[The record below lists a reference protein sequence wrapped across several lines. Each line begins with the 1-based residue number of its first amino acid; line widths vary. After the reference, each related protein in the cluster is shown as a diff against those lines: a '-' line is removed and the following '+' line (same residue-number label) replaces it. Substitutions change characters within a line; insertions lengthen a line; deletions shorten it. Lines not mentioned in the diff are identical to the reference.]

1 MFMGNENLTSFVGG
15 DTGRWEVLS
24 THFLK
29 GIPLEKVSKLDVLDR
44 GAQKSDAAWI
54 LKGVSSNMRYTTK
67 EEIDSLRQQQPALG
81 RKEANY
87 AAFIPIKKSLEW
99 WELAQDERRKILE
112 EQSAHVKTGIKYL
125 PAIARK
131 LYHCRDLGEP
141 FDFITWFEFAPE
153 DENKFNDLLVLL
165 RKSEE
170 WNFVTG
176 EIDVRLKRLF

>member
-44 GAQKSDAAWI
+44 G
-54 LKGVSSNMRYTTK
+54 NMRYTTK

-141 FDFITWFEFAPE
+141 FDFITWFEFAPG
-153 DENKFNDLLVLL
+153 DENKFDDLLVLL